1 MNNYCAF
8 TKDHKCLIW
17 MDYTITRFELE
28 EANNLCHGNWIEIS
42 RLKRR
47 IEMLESLLDSY
58 QINYLD
64 HYLDYY
70 DEDNCED
77 YNEF

>member
-1 MNNYCAF
+1 
-8 TKDHKCLIW
+8 